1 MNLVST
7 FKIELMADH
16 WLETA
21 PDSEPYIFHNRNRN
35 VMEDVFSAHESN
47 GATSGNRKG
56 GSSFLRMLER
66 SNHLPRTPQ
75 RRETGPR
82 LSPAS
87 SSMLQGFSPV
97 TRTPENIT
105 TDTRLPPSER
115 LDFTRN
121 SHQKP
126 PLHATKEIAL
136 LSTASVLPDRL
147 RSFFPFQYFNAMQSE
162 AFSQIYDSDQNVVL
176 SAPTAS
182 GKTTCFDMAIARLM
196 HQEVETKSFKVLPR
210 LSKKLTLQVVYIGPT
225 KSLCQQRARDWNER
239 LSRFSM
245 RCTHMIYFSSSDVR
259 RRIDRG

>member
-1 MNLVST
+1 
-7 FKIELMADH
+7 MADH

-21 PDSEPYIFHNRNRN
+21 PDSEPYILHNRNRN
-35 VMEDVFSAHESN
+35 AMEDVFSSHESN
-47 GATSGNRKG
+47 KASGNPRG
-56 GSSFLRMLER
+56 GSSFLRMLEK
-66 SNHLPRTPQ
+66 SNHLTRTPH
-75 RRETGPR
+75 RRETGRR
-82 LSPAS
+82 LSPTS
-87 SSMLQGFSPV
+87 NSMLQGLSPV
-97 TRTPENIT
+97 IRTPENIPT
-105 TDTRLPPSER
+105 PTPLPQSEH
-115 LDFTRN
+115 LDFRRS

-182 GKTTCFDMAIARLM
+182 GKTTCFEMAIARLM
-196 HQEVETKSFKVLPR
+196 HHEVETKSFKVLPHLIKR
-210 LSKKLTLQVVYIGPT
+210 LTLQVVYIGPT

-239 LSRFSM
+239 LSRFGM
-245 RCTHMIYFSSSDVR
+245 RCMQMIYFSSSDVR